1 MKTLLTP
8 VYFRRIQD
16 IIRQFQNLKKITMY
30 YTLAV
35 IFTTARLGALIVLID
50 KVQAEARAN
59 GTDE

>member
-1 MKTLLTP
+1 MTLYHNSL
-8 VYFRRIQD
+8 
-16 IIRQFQNLKKITMY
+16 TMY

-35 IFTTARLGALIVLID
+35 TFTTARLKALISLID